1 MCLKLDQRQVVFQQR
16 HSVLPVSGVY
26 RHQQCPLMSTQGIVW
41 GPFGSAH
48 CHHVLFV
55 EQSLALCWRHSSLHV
70 ISFCAF
76 AQLAWH
82 SSLRSRRHATRSA
95 MRYITRHDTRHVV
108 RHDIR
113 SSSSS
118 PSAQSSRQ
126 SSRQNSASAARRW
139 RSRRWLCT
147 ASDSSHWTTLRMVSD
162 RHSKGSQL
170 FMVFALI
177 SVAISLVIVMVVV
190 TKIGLPKWCPQ
201 VVLLVWRCFYTQ
213 PFRVLSQWPSCE
225 VRQLINHCRIDLRRV
240 TWRCDRS
247 HVETFWFR
255 ERLVLQPCIRRHDV
269 MMTCEGSDFW
279 QHIENIYCCTFSRH

>member
-1 MCLKLDQRQVVFQQR
+1 MWHKSSFWNQQKLKENVIHNTNNYLDKCWSCSNVPEAWPKWGRVYSSSAIAFGQLVVYIVI
-16 HSVLPVSGVY
+16 SNVLWCQH
-26 RHQQCPLMSTQGIVW
+26 RALWCPCWLCSL
-41 GPFGSAH
+41 SASAAFRV
-48 CHHVLFV
+48 HVLIA
-55 EQSLALCWRHSSLHV
+55 EQSRAFCRRHSSLHV

-76 AQLAWH
+76 AQLAGH

-95 MRYITRHDTRHVV
+95 MRYITRHVTRHVV

-118 PSAQSSRQ
+118 PSVQSSRQ

-170 FMVFALI
+170 FMIIFLSSAVVF
-177 SVAISLVIVMVVV
+177 LVVVV
-190 TKIGLPKWCPQ
+190 TKVQFPKWCRQ
-201 VVLLVWRCFYTQ
+201 VVLLVWLCFYTQ
-213 PFRVLSQWPSCE
+213 AFRVLSQWPSCE

-240 TWRCDRS
+240 TWRRNRS
-247 HVETFWFR
+247 RT
-255 ERLVLQPCIRRHDV
+255 
-269 MMTCEGSDFW
+269 
-279 QHIENIYCCTFSRH
+279 